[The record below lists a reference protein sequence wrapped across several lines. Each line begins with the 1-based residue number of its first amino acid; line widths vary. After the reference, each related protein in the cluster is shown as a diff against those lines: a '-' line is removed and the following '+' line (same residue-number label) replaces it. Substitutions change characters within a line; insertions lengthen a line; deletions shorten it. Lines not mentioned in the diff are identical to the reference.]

1 MYSLW
6 YGNYSNILEI
16 YCHLVISLY
25 FVHISNKFSV
35 ISGSPTSNESNLGAA
50 NNTNA
55 NKSTSDQPTD
65 NHTEPTD
72 VAIVIKRESNTVVP
86 VAQRNSF
93 TTFKDPMESSNE
105 LLAVENPIYG
115 IINTSYHADVQLP
128 PKEDGNYVDVNFNRS
143 CTENIAE
150 DPSSKGETTFVDIG
164 FNTLDY
170 FVAKRGRKPSYRR
183 EASLDG
189 NKFVILQPDIAKLE
203 FAIGLYKGL
212 KRDED
217 YLMLD
222 KMLSK
227 YYVKIDEVPATTA
240 FEKIKKESLRE
251 RLNQAH
257 KDLKNKVE
265 ENENI
270 MKRIFEEQVNL
281 IGKKYGLS

>member
-1 MYSLW
+1 LPT
-6 YGNYSNILEI
+6 I
-16 YCHLVISLY
+16 
-25 FVHISNKFSV
+25 HISYI
-35 ISGSPTSNESNLGAA
+35 ISGSTTFNVQPTKESSFGAV
-50 NNTNA
+50 NNINKTTN
-55 NKSTSDQPTD
+55 SDQPTD
-65 NHTEPTD
+65 NDREPTN
-72 VAIVIKRESNTVVP
+72 VAIVIKRDSNTVVP

-93 TTFKDPMESSNE
+93 TTFKDSTENSNE

-115 IINTSYHADVQLP
+115 IIQSP
-128 PKEDGNYVDVNFNRS
+128 PKEEGNYVNVNLDRTS
-143 CTENIAE
+143 SESIAE
-150 DPSSKGETTFVDIG
+150 DPSSKEEPTSVNTG

-217 YLMLD
+217 YLILD

-265 ENENI
+265 DNEHI
-270 MKRIFEEQVNL
+270 MKRIFEEQVNM

>member
-1 MYSLW
+1 MFSQNFIFLLGCGKVHFSSLI
-6 YGNYSNILEI
+6 S
-16 YCHLVISLY
+16 VI
-25 FVHISNKFSV
+25 
-35 ISGSPTSNESNLGAA
+35 ISGSTTFNVQPNKDNPASKESSFGAV
-50 NNTNA
+50 NNINKTTN
-55 NKSTSDQPTD
+55 SDQPTD
-65 NHTEPTD
+65 NDREPTN
-72 VAIVIKRESNTVVP
+72 VAIVIKRDSNTVVP

-93 TTFKDPMESSNE
+93 TTFKDSTENSND
-105 LLAVENPIYG
+105 LLDAVENPIYG
-115 IINTSYHADVQLP
+115 MINPSYVQLP
-128 PKEDGNYVDVNFNRS
+128 SKEEDNYVNVNLDRTS
-143 CTENIAE
+143 SESIAE
-150 DPSSKGETTFVDIG
+150 DSSSKEEPTFVNTG

-217 YLMLD
+217 YLILD

-265 ENENI
+265 DNENV
-270 MKRIFEEQVNL
+270 MKRIFEEQVNM